1 MITILNLIRIIYS
14 NIMMKKYNSLL
25 DGDLIEEI
33 ESTHTTW
40 WLSDIQIC
48 MYCNYMKQV
57 GRNVEHWTKPQ
68 MFREVKYHNV
78 LYKWHLFRTHTD
90 HAYLEKKQTLKTYI
104 RRIIGNCLY

>member
-1 MITILNLIRIIYS
+1 MITILNIIRIIYS
-14 NIMMKKYNSLL
+14 NIITKKYKYLL
-25 DGDLIEEI
+25 DGDLIERI

-40 WLSDIQIC
+40 WLNDKQIC
-48 MYCNYMKQV
+48 AYCNYMKKV
-57 GRNVEHWTKPQ
+57 GKNVENWSLPQ

-90 HAYLEKKQTLKTYI
+90 HAYLEKKQTFKTYF